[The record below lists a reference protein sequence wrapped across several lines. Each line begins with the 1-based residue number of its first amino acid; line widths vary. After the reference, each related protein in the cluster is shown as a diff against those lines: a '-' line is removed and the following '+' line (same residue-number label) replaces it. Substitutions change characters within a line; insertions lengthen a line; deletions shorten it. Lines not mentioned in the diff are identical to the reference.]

1 MQDTAEPGP
10 PRTDFQRAADALVA
24 DVAALLA
31 EETVRFIQVD
41 GTGEK
46 ILWAGTMKLRGY
58 ENDLETVLI
67 RLFGCLVLYAFRDRD
82 TRTVDIIFREI
93 VPQSYKPRLGIRKVR
108 PSVLRGLQDRQD
120 RNPVLRQLSQ

>member
-10 PRTDFQRAADALVA
+10 PRTDFQRAADTLVA
-24 DVAALLA
+24 DVEALLA
-31 EETVRFIQVD
+31 GETARFLQVD

-46 ILWAGTMKLRGY
+46 IVWAGTMKLRDHA
-58 ENDLETVLI
+58 DLETVLI
-67 RLFGCLVLYAFRDRD
+67 RLFGCLVLYAFRDPG

-93 VPQSYKPRLGIRKVR
+93 VPQSYRPRLGIRKVR

-120 RNPVLRQLSQ
+120 GNPFLRQVSQ